1 MRNDSR
7 SLPRSG
13 TLHVEYKPLCMR
25 SSAQPLRRLT
35 APINAVCEHSINAQ
49 LSLICAALVIPV
61 LVFLVLSPRSNLAKG
76 LYSRTDVSKCLAVA
90 RSASRP
96 SSISDRGAV
105 CSACPSIVRCSLLV
119 RFPSWRGGIN
129 CFREYMVAQSSF
141 QVAVEQKRSGVDAH
155 YLAVPAVPTDKGK
168 APPPVYLRWSR
179 IERSFDHEEL
189 VRRTPQLSVA
199 TPDFRAKRV
208 SGATL
213 IAIGLAHFVTGAAV
227 MLADYSSRARPC
239 TPNPAFGYEPCG
251 GGLGGTGIIVG
262 SVMGGLG
269 LLLLIPGTV
278 ELARSYRWPPEVPPS
293 QFGIRYLDTPERRP
307 AGALSPRRHTM
318 AQGKSPKPRR
328 PRYKS
333 APMRH
338 CVWTLVSS
346 WLGWS

>member
-1 MRNDSR
+1 MFS
-7 SLPRSG
+7 
-13 TLHVEYKPLCMR
+13 V
-25 SSAQPLRRLT
+25 
-35 APINAVCEHSINAQ
+35 SIHRTM
-49 LSLICAALVIPV
+49 LSVGAISI
-61 LVFLVLSPRSNLAKG
+61 LAG
-76 LYSRTDVSKCLAVA
+76 
-90 RSASRP
+90 
-96 SSISDRGAV
+96 
-105 CSACPSIVRCSLLV
+105 
-119 RFPSWRGGIN
+119 GGIN

-293 QFGIRYLDTPERRP
+293 QFGIRYLDTPT
-307 AGALSPRRHTM
+307 A
-318 AQGKSPKPRR
+318 AQP
-328 PRYKS
+328 
-333 APMRH
+333 
-338 CVWTLVSS
+338 
-346 WLGWS
+346 